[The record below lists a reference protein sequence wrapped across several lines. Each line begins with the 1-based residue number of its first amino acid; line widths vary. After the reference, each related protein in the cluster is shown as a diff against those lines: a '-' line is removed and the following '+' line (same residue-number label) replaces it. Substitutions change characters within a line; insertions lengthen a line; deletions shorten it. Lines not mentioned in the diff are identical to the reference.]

1 MSRLQPFLRK
11 SPALIGTNLQPGK
24 KSLTLYIAIKAASG
38 ITTITAGYLYIIHP
52 STGAE
57 EAKSEDINSAVELEK
72 QLNEKLAAELL
83 ATQPKAVANW
93 KKTLQEVVPAI
104 VTLKLNNPKWFDT
117 ETPGNGSATGF
128 VVDANKGI
136 ILTNRHVVGAGLVD
150 AEAVFQNN
158 EEVVVRAMYRDPV
171 HDFGFFQ
178 YNPQDVKH
186 IAVPSLSL
194 RPDKASVGVD
204 IRVVGNDAAE
214 KLAIASGT
222 LARLDRDAPDYG
234 KETLNVDDAGT
245 TGGSSG
251 SPVLNQA
258 GEVVALNAGGK
269 VGTSASF
276 YLPLDR
282 VKRALELIQNGE
294 PVSRGTI
301 HTVFKYKP
309 FDEVRRLGIR
319 AETEAL
325 VRSTFPLEVGMLT
338 VSEILPQGPAKDK
351 LQAGDILTRING
363 KLLTQFVPLETVLD
377 DHVGKSIEIEIERA
391 GKVIQTNIDVQDLH
405 AVTPSRFLEISGAVI
420 NPLSYQ
426 QARNHARVA
435 GTPYVAHPGYFLQRA
450 GIGRGSIIHAIN
462 GQETPTLDALR
473 DCLRKCEDGERII
486 VKYSQVM
493 SKTERV
499 DVAHVDRRWSPSL
512 EYIRDDTL
520 GTWHCHPI
528 LQEPTPSRSSNFT
541 KSVHGTTRVLPGK
554 NAIEAKLAHSL
565 VTVDF
570 DRPFSANSLSTSNY
584 RGSGLVIDA
593 EKGIVVVDR
602 NTVADSIGDATITFA
617 NTIKVPAQ
625 VLFVHPV
632 HNFAI
637 LKYDPAL
644 FGATPIRAC
653 LINEKR
659 LEPSEQ
665 VWLVGLQG
673 TSGHVGHSELVSRET
688 IVSGVK
694 WIGLPIPNP
703 PRYQEHNLEMI
714 ALQDVVGTEGGV
726 ICNMDGQVQALWAS
740 FAFQQRQGTARVES
754 QFTRGIPMDIIMKS
768 AASLISGVKWIGLPI
783 PNPPRYQEHNLEMI
797 ALQDVVGTEGGVIC
811 NMDGQVQALWAS
823 FAFQQR
829 QGTARVESQFTRGI
843 PMDIIMKSAASLIS
857 GQSPDLLDLGIDFEL
872 ISLARARELGLDQD
886 LTKALEKN
894 APDRRIALSIAR
906 RWGGT
911 DAFDKL
917 KNGDILVAVD
927 GKIVTSF
934 WEVERYSQK
943 SQVILTIVRDGEKQD
958 VDVKPLS
965 LEKTQVNRLVFWQGL
980 LLQAPPLSAF
990 AQRGISLEDGIYI
1003 SCRSA
1008 GSPAARYGPP
1018 PTTRI
1023 KQIDDYKTTTLDEF
1037 VTAVKATENNISVRI
1052 KYIDLNGKER
1062 LSTLKLKP
1070 AHWPTSELVYENGA
1084 WHRRQI

>member
-1 MSRLQPFLRK
+1 M
-11 SPALIGTNLQPGK
+11 
-24 KSLTLYIAIKAASG
+24 
-38 ITTITAGYLYIIHP
+38 
-52 STGAE
+52 
-57 EAKSEDINSAVELEK
+57 
-72 QLNEKLAAELL
+72 
-83 ATQPKAVANW
+83 
-93 KKTLQEVVPAI
+93 
-104 VTLKLNNPKWFDT
+104 
-117 ETPGNGSATGF
+117 
-128 VVDANKGI
+128 
-136 ILTNRHVVGAGLVD
+136 
-150 AEAVFQNN
+150 
-158 EEVVVRAMYRDPV
+158 
-171 HDFGFFQ
+171 
-178 YNPQDVKH
+178 
-186 IAVPSLSL
+186 
-194 RPDKASVGVD
+194 
-204 IRVVGNDAAE
+204 
-214 KLAIASGT
+214 
-222 LARLDRDAPDYG
+222 
-234 KETLNVDDAGT
+234 
-245 TGGSSG
+245 
-251 SPVLNQA
+251 
-258 GEVVALNAGGK
+258 
-269 VGTSASF
+269 
-276 YLPLDR
+276 
-282 VKRALELIQNGE
+282 
-294 PVSRGTI
+294 
-301 HTVFKYKP
+301 
-309 FDEVRRLGIR
+309 
-319 AETEAL
+319 
-325 VRSTFPLEVGMLT
+325 
-338 VSEILPQGPAKDK
+338 
-351 LQAGDILTRING
+351 
-363 KLLTQFVPLETVLD
+363 
-377 DHVGKSIEIEIERA
+377 
-391 GKVIQTNIDVQDLH
+391 IQTNIDVQDLH

-473 DCLRKCEDGERII
+473 DCLRKCEDGEGII
-486 VKYSQVM
+486 VKYSQGM

-768 AASLISGVKWIGLPI
+768 AASLISGQI
-783 PNPPRYQEHNLEMI
+783 
-797 ALQDVVGTEGGVIC
+797 
-811 NMDGQVQALWAS
+811 
-823 FAFQQR
+823 
-829 QGTARVESQFTRGI
+829 
-843 PMDIIMKSAASLIS
+843 
-857 GQSPDLLDLGIDFEL
+857 PDLLDLGIDFEL

-1037 VTAVKATENNISVRI
+1037 VTAVKATENNTSVRI